1 MKSIRL
7 SGSFLDSYDRL
18 SVRERSRVR
27 RKLDKFAIDEKGS
40 GFSLHDLDRTDCD
53 SSFKSARISDDLRLI
68 LA

>member
-53 SSFKSARISDDLRLI
+53 SSFKSAG
-68 LA
+68 